1 MLIVNDRLD
10 IARACAA
17 DGVQLG
23 SHSFSPV
30 EARPLLD
37 SRVAIGRSVHALDE
51 AVRARDEGADFV
63 LAGTVF
69 ESGTHPGLPGRGTAW
84 LGEIVSAGC
93 PVVAIGGIQ
102 PGHVA
107 AVLDA
112 GALAVAVVSGVWSAA
127 DPGHA
132 VALYLSELEL
142 S

>member
-1 MLIVNDRLD
+1 MLVVNDRLD
-10 IARACAA
+10 IARACSS

-23 SHSFSPV
+23 SRSFSPV

-51 AVRARDEGADFV
+51 TVHARDEGADFV

-69 ESGTHPGLPGRGTAW
+69 ESSTHPGLPGRGTAW
-84 LGEIVSAGC
+84 LREIVSVGS

-102 PGHVA
+102 PRNVA
-107 AVLDA
+107 AVLNS
-112 GALAVAVVSGVWSAA
+112 GAVAIAVVSGVWSAA
-127 DPGHA
+127 DP
-132 VALYLSELEL
+132 VRALAMYLSELEL